1 MLQIDKEFLVGVGE
15 VRGCLVV
22 DRNLGHDVAG
32 QGLCQIRSSGVT
44 KYGGFDTIVLLSTTY
59 VDVLLRASLPWVERR
74 EPKLSGGDDL
84 TFERRCRGGRVI
96 DPVASQQCITVP
108 DFAKTLHT
116 KNREAVG

>member
-44 KYGGFDTIVLLSTTY
+44 KHGGFDAIVLLRAAQ
-59 VDVLLRASLPWVERR
+59 VDVLFRASLPWVERCQP
-74 EPKLSGGDDL
+74 ELNGGDDL
-84 TFERRCRGGRVI
+84 TFE
-96 DPVASQQCITVP
+96 
-108 DFAKTLHT
+108 
-116 KNREAVG
+116 